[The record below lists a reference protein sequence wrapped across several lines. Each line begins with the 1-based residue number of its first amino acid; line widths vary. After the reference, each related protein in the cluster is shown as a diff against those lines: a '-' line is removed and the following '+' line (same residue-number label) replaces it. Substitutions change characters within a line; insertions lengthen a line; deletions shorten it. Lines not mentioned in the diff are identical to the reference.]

1 MTTPATL
8 DLAEFRLLR
17 ALREQGGEGPFTQ
30 LWNAQA
36 GHTWS
41 VLRGVFGRDEEAL
54 GWMASFRVEL
64 AQRATSFRLEE
75 ALAAQ
80 VGQALYGHVHAALP
94 EGGML
99 PWGPLAPTPL
109 GVAELPQRT
118 RLGYL
123 VDLFFD
129 WTPPDPSV
137 RVAYSLLEPAADTN
151 ARLVVY
157 AACLRS
163 PPASALIFPAGVPPQ
178 PAPTPGRARLL
189 LVFGLLVAMI
199 VTFMVLWWQVPV
211 RSAG

>member
-1 MTTPATL
+1 MTMPATL

-36 GHTWS
+36 GHLWS

-54 GWMASFRVEL
+54 GWMASFRVDL
-64 AQRATSFRLEE
+64 AQRAASFRLEE
-75 ALAAQ
+75 PLAPQ
-80 VGQALYGHVHAALP
+80 VGAALYAHVCEALP

-99 PWGPLAPTPL
+99 PWGPLPPTPASL
-109 GVAELPQRT
+109 AELPQRT

-137 RVAYSLLEPAADTN
+137 RVAYGLLEPAADTN

-163 PPASALIFPAGVPPQ
+163 PPVAALIFPPGLPPG
-178 PAPTPGRARLL
+178 PARSPGRGRLL

-199 VTFMVLWWQVPV
+199 ATFLALWWQVPV
-211 RSAG
+211 PSAD